1 MAPEVRHSLSP
12 FPFLSMQGCRNRP
25 LNKGGIGGGLE
36 GESACKEAMTRKYM
50 MEGEMNKFK
59 SIAGLIDV
67 IPACIN
73 LYVYLFYT
81 SMYYSYVSVAPSFR
95 ISM

>member
-50 MEGEMNKFK
+50 MEGGNEQ
-59 SIAGLIDV
+59 I
-67 IPACIN
+67 
-73 LYVYLFYT
+73 
-81 SMYYSYVSVAPSFR
+81 
-95 ISM
+95 